1 MARIR
6 SLAVGKARGSMGNLT
21 YRIVRGQTIASEKI
35 VENKSSSPAQ
45 VAQRGKFSI
54 LANTF
59 KQNQFAFK
67 FDFPRTM
74 RGSAW
79 NNLVKLMAPQMF
91 TFLSSN
97 PSLVGMAVNGKPND
111 AVVKLLKNLEAA
123 ESGVVGLTPKFST
136 FDAAERKIVLILD
149 PDSGINTP
157 TFNAGPDLVGKR
169 LFFTLI
175 RYSVITPSG
184 VDPEEGIVPYPISA
198 YASNYVDVIAEGN
211 TFDFSEA
218 DAQES
223 AYAVLGTVRKYFGL
237 ISCYYEEEGVRTY
250 VGTSYYGRIRA

>member
-67 FDFPRTM
+67 FDFPRTQ
-74 RGSAW
+74 RGSTW

-91 TFLSSN
+91 TFLESN
-97 PSLVGMAVNGKPND
+97 PSLVAMANAGRPND
-111 AVVKLLKNLEAA
+111 AVVKLLKNMEAA
-123 ESGVVGLTPKFST
+123 ESGVVGLTPRFST
-136 FDAAERKIVLILD
+136 FNAAEKKIVLDLD
-149 PDSGINTP
+149 NDSGINIP
-157 TFNAGPDLVGKR
+157 TFDVGPDLVGKR
-169 LFFTLI
+169 LFYTLI
-175 RYSVITPSG
+175 RYCVITPFD
-184 VDPEEGIVPYPISA
+184 VDPAEGIVPYPISS
-198 YASNYVDVIAEGN
+198 YASGYVDLVAANN
-211 TFDFSEA
+211 TFDWSEA
-218 DAQES
+218 DAQET
-223 AYAVLGTVRKYFGL
+223 AWGVLGTVRGYFGL
-237 ISCYYEEEGVRTY
+237 ISCYYEEDGVRTY
-250 VGTSYYGRIRA
+250 VGTSYYGRVRP